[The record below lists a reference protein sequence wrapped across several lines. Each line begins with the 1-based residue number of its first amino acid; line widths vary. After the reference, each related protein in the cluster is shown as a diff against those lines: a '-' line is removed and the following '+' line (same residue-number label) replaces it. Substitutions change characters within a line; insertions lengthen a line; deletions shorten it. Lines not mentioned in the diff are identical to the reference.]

1 MLLDKINSPSDLK
14 QFNFDQLLELCKE
27 LSGFYI
33 KSMSS
38 IGGHLGGSLGV
49 LELTVAVHYVFNTP
63 KDKLI
68 WDVGHQAHI
77 HKILTGRRDKI
88 MTLKQEEGL
97 SAFTKRSESVYD
109 PFGAGHSSTSIS
121 AALGME
127 VAHILEQKNN
137 RAIAIIGDG
146 ALGAGMAYEALNN
159 AGAFQNRLIVI
170 LNDNKMS
177 ISPSVGALNN
187 HLSEISSHSHT
198 YHNLRYAFKTSI
210 PESPVKQMVK
220 KTVKTIEKNFKQEN
234 IFENLGFDYLG
245 PIDGHNLEE
254 LINILEKV
262 KNSDVQKPVLLHVL
276 TEKGRGFYSPTGE
289 QENFHAVA
297 PFCPDTRIQAKS
309 AAQAVSYTQSFATRL
324 IEEAKKDSKII
335 AITAAMS
342 SGTGL
347 DEFQKTL
354 PDRFF
359 DVGIAEQHAVTFA
372 AGLACEG
379 MKPFVAIYST
389 FLQRA
394 YDQVVHDVAIQN
406 LPVRFALDRAGL
418 VGDDGAT
425 HAGSFDLSY
434 LSTLPNFVVMAPSD
448 ENILAQMVS
457 TAARYDY
464 GPIAFRYP
472 RGSGVGVNIESPHLL
487 PIGKGRVILEG
498 NDIAIISVGTRLSEA
513 MKAAKILNENH
524 NINITVVDAMFVKP
538 IDKDLI
544 RQVVKN
550 HSLTITV
557 EENSIGGFASQ
568 FNDFILNNDLH
579 KNRTI
584 KNLHLPDAFLDQAK
598 MNKMYEI
605 ANLNA
610 SAIVKNVLNYLNI
623 STISN
628 FTKVI

>member
-1 MLLDKINSPSDLK
+1 VLLDKINSPSDLK
-14 QFNFDQLLELCKE
+14 QFNFDQLYQLCKE

-33 KSMSS
+33 KSMSG

-49 LELTVAVHYVFNTP
+49 LELTVALHYVFNTP

-88 MTLKQEEGL
+88 TTLKQEEGL
-97 SAFTKRSESVYD
+97 SGFTKRCESVYD

-121 AALGME
+121 AALGIE
-127 VAHILEQKNN
+127 VANILEQKNN
-137 RAIAIIGDG
+137 RAIAVIGDG
-146 ALGAGMAYEALNN
+146 ALGAGMAYEAINN
-159 AGAFQNRLIVI
+159 AGSFENRLIVI

-187 HLSEISSHSHT
+187 HLAEISAHSDI
-198 YHNLRYAFKTSI
+198 YHNLRYSFKASI
-210 PESPVKQMVK
+210 PDSPVKQMVK
-220 KTVKTIEKNFKQEN
+220 RTVKTIEKNFKQEN

-245 PIDGHNLEE
+245 PVDGHNLES
-254 LINILEKV
+254 LINVLEKV
-262 KNSDVQKPVLLHVL
+262 KNSEIPKPVLIHVL
-276 TEKGRGFYSPTGE
+276 TEKGRGFYSTTGE
-289 QENFHAVA
+289 HENFHAVA
-297 PFCPDTRIQAKS
+297 PFCLETRIQTKLQP
-309 AAQAVSYTQSFATRL
+309 QAISYTKSFADRL
-324 IEEAKKDSKII
+324 IEEAKKDSKIV

-347 DEFQKTL
+347 DEFQKKL

-425 HAGSFDLSY
+425 HAGSFDLTY

-457 TAARYDY
+457 TATRYDY

-472 RGSGVGVNIESPHLL
+472 RGNGVGVNIESPYIL
-487 PIGKGRVILEG
+487 PIGKGRIILEG
-498 NDIAIISVGTRLSEA
+498 NNIAVISVGTRLGET
-513 MKAAKILNENH
+513 MKAAKILKENH
-524 NINITVVDAMFVKP
+524 NINITVVDAMFIKP

-544 RQVVKN
+544 KQVVKN
-550 HSLTITV
+550 HNTIITV

-568 FNDFILNNDLH
+568 FNNFVLNNDLH
-579 KNRTI
+579 RNRNI
-584 KNLHLPDAFLDQAK
+584 KNLHLPDVFLDHGK
-598 MNKMYEI
+598 MNKIYEI

-610 SAIVKNVLNYLNI
+610 SAIVKNVLSSLNI